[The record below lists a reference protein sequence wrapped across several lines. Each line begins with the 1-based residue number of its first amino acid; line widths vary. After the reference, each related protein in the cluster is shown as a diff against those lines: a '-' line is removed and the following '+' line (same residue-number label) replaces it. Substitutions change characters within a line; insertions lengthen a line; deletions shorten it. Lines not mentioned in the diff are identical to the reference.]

1 MIVIMFEIV
10 RCITVTVEIVMIVIL
25 FEIVR
30 YIAVTDEI
38 CYDCDLFEI
47 ESLHNC
53 YRLDLLQL

>member
-1 MIVIMFEIV
+1 MIVILFEIV
-10 RCITVTVEIVMIVIL
+10 RYITFTVETVMIVIL

-53 YRLDLLQL
+53 YR